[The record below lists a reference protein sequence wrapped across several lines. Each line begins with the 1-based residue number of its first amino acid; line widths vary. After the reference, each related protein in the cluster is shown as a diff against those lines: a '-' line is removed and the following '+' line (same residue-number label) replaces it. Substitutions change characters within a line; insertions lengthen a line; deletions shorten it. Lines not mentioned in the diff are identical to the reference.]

1 MLMSDKKKN
10 KTKSEGQ
17 GVQIMGKVKEGP
29 AEKVTVDT
37 ALDGSKGAA
46 RMGFGGVCS
55 GQGKQQGARTWHERT
70 RRRHAGCR
78 WRSLGRTGQTGGGR
92 KLGRGLGLRNLL
104 SPGQDFGIN
113 SGPDAGGAADLAFF
127 PVAEIPHH
135 SGLPFT
141 GFESY
146 HLRASLGFRAGVGK
160 LQL

>member
-1 MLMSDKKKN
+1 MR
-10 KTKSEGQ
+10 
-17 GVQIMGKVKEGP
+17 KVKEGP
-29 AEKVTVDT
+29 AEKGT
-37 ALDGSKGAA
+37 ADRGLDGSEGAA
-46 RMGFGGVCS
+46 RMGFGGGVFKT
-55 GQGKQQGARTWHERT
+55 GETARGKALRERT
-70 RRRHAGCR
+70 GRRHAGCR
-78 WRSLGRTGQTGGGR
+78 WRSLWRTGQTGGGR

-113 SGPDAGGAADLAFF
+113 SGPDAGGAVDLACF